1 MNSRSKARKSDWIG
15 CIDFGTS
22 FSKLAVVRAV
32 PKDELEAGDVK
43 VLAIGDREGFP
54 VANTQLLASSVYIHD
69 QKIVFGE
76 EAEREGIRNADR
88 DHYTFTS
95 LKQYLSTHELS
106 ELDAPLPKNI
116 DPTGRYTARIA
127 LKLFLAHLLNQ
138 AKTVSKAA
146 GCRGRFPCVSRA
158 LPGIDAVRRRARR
171 L

>member
-1 MNSRSKARKSDWIG
+1 MNSRSKAHNSDWIG

-32 PKDELEAGDVK
+32 PKDELEAGDIK

-54 VANTQLLASSVYIHD
+54 VANAQLLASSVYIHD

-76 EAEREGIRNADR
+76 EAERDGIRNADR
-88 DHYTFTS
+88 EHYTFTS

-127 LKLFLAHLLNQ
+127 LKLFWRTSYIRRKPYRRPQ
-138 AKTVSKAA
+138 R
-146 GCRGRFPCVSRA
+146 CRGRFPCVSRA
-158 LPGIDAVRRRARR
+158 PPGIEAARRSARRR
-171 L
+171 